1 MKFNLNLN
9 IVAAVTVTLLGA
21 AVYYK
26 YTTPVEEIKTDT
38 DKTKID
44 ELVQGEAVEGVT
56 RCPLVKKV
64 AVGKDP
70 TLFE

>member
-1 MKFNLNLN
+1 MKFNINLN

-38 DKTKID
+38 DNGKID
-44 ELVQGEAVEGVT
+44 ELVQGEAVINNVNSVISSVRTFFSNGEGM
-56 RCPLVKKV
+56 
-64 AVGKDP
+64 
-70 TLFE
+70 

>member
-26 YTTPVEEIKTDT
+26 YTTPIEEIKTDT
-38 DKTKID
+38 DKGKID
-44 ELVQGEAVEGVT
+44 ELIEGEAVINNVNSLLSSVKTFFTNGEGM
-56 RCPLVKKV
+56 
-64 AVGKDP
+64 
-70 TLFE
+70 

>member
-38 DKTKID
+38 DKTKIE
-44 ELVQGEAVEGVT
+44 ELVRGEAVINNVNSIASSIKTFFTNGEGM
-56 RCPLVKKV
+56 
-64 AVGKDP
+64 
-70 TLFE
+70 